1 MEWIAPLIGTGY
13 LLGWAAQANARSDA
27 YKRWPRQ
34 RLLCASVAV
43 VLLGF
48 CFSEWVMH
56 QAHGDY
62 RWHMA
67 QHVLIGMVAPLLLV
81 CSAPGTLLLRALP
94 VAIARRLVRCW
105 HSRPLCWAWHPLPAS
120 VLHIG
125 GMYLLYLTPLFTWG
139 MAHPAGHVWLHLH
152 FLLAGYLYCQAILG
166 GPDRL
171 PGTASRRTRGMW
183 LWCSAGLHAL
193 LGKLMYAGPWPDGAG
208 IASDSL
214 RQGAMLM
221 YYAGDLAELMLMVVF
236 FATRIGLP
244 LAGRYGVGLTAKL
257 RGGDRRRAVSAAVM
271 AGRSLICQHLPL
283 PCLAARPAVIAHFEG
298 PQDEHHF
305 EHAAARYFPER

>member
-236 FATRIGLP
+236 FATP
-244 LAGRYGVGLTAKL
+244 HWAAAGRPI
-257 RGGDRRRAVSAAVM
+257 RRRAYGKVARWRSSPGCVGCRHGGPISDLPTSAASM
-271 AGRSLICQHLPL
+271 SGRTASGDRAFRGPAG
-283 PCLAARPAVIAHFEG
+283 
-298 PQDEHHF
+298 
-305 EHAAARYFPER
+305 